1 MFYRKGMISR
11 LVACA
16 LCVCLA
22 ATLVVGCKTEEPAKE
37 TPGQT
42 TGEATGEA
50 TGQATGQAAE
60 ATACTFTDDLG
71 YEVTVDNPQRV
82 VACMGSFANIWELAG
97 GTLIGATSDA
107 FEDYGLTG
115 ADIAEVGYFADPS
128 LELIIALEPDLVI
141 MSGLSTGKDAS
152 ASQVGLRDA
161 LKSSNI
167 EVAYFNVTNFEDY
180 LRMLRVCCDITGRD
194 DRCEQNGIAVQ
205 QQIDTVK
212 TKAATYNSKPTVLLM
227 TTYSGGTRV
236 QDSSTMTGT
245 MLAELGV
252 INLADEHASLLRD
265 FSLESIIELNPD
277 FILVVPMGNDDAAAL
292 KNLEEATAA
301 NPAWAT
307 LDAVRNGRYITLDKK
322 LFLYKPNANWG
333 QSYQTL
339 SDILYD

>member
-1 MFYRKGMISR
+1 MFYRMRTLSR
-11 LVACA
+11 IAACA

-22 ATLVVGCKTEEPAKE
+22 ATLLVGCKTEKPVEE
-37 TPGQT
+37 TP
-42 TGEATGEA
+42 E
-50 TGQATGQAAE
+50 QATEQAAE
-60 ATACTFTDDLG
+60 PATEPTAVPAACTFTDDLG
-71 YEVTVDNPQRV
+71 YEVTVENPQRV

-97 GTLIGATSDA
+97 GTLVGATSDA
-107 FEDYGLTG
+107 FEDYGLSG
-115 ADIAEVGYFADPS
+115 ADIAEVGYFADPT
-128 LELIIALEPDLVI
+128 LELIIALEPDFVI

-161 LKSSNI
+161 LISSNI
-167 EVAYFNVTNFEDY
+167 TVAYFNVTVFEDY

-194 DRCEQNGIAVQ
+194 DLYAQNGTAVS
-205 QQIDTVK
+205 QQITDIRQ
-212 TKAATYNSKPTVLLM
+212 KAAAYDSAPTVLLM

-236 QDSSTMTGT
+236 QNSSTMTGA

-252 INLADEHASLLRD
+252 RNLADEYPSLLKD
-265 FSLESIIELNPD
+265 FSLESIIELNPA

-301 NPAWAT
+301 NPAWAA
-307 LDAVRNGRYITLDKK
+307 LDAVQNGRYITLDKK

-339 SDILYD
+339 FDILRG